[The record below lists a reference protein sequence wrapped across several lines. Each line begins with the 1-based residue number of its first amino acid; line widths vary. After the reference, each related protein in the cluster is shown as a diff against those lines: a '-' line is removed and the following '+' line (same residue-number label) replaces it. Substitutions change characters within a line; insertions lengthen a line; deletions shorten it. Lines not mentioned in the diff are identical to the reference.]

1 MEINI
6 IKEFYISIL
15 KEDVEELVQGDKLQ
29 NLKSYCQM
37 SEYVSTARMFL
48 DIEYLYNAGVVNNE
62 ESKSEDTTLSKLKE
76 FVTFHETLS

>member
-1 MEINI
+1 
-6 IKEFYISIL
+6 
-15 KEDVEELVQGDKLQ
+15 
-29 NLKSYCQM
+29 M
-37 SEYVSTARMFL
+37 SEYVSTSRMFL